1 MNRYLKNMWSSNI
14 LFSKFLFENIIRIKI
29 STTFLSPF
37 LFLFS
42 NILLLLY
49 NIRFKK
55 SNMNNNSHHDNW
67 VIKSKWKLFSK
78 LLHFHFILTK
88 KFITKKWK
96 KLYYN
101 HLLFVHDILLR
112 LRIEN
117 LYIILN
123 VIYIEK

>member
-1 MNRYLKNMWSSNI
+1 MWSSNI

-29 STTFLSPF
+29 STTFLCPF

-55 SNMNNNSHHDNW
+55 SNMNNNSYHDNW
-67 VIKSKWKLFSK
+67 LNQNENCFENYFISILFY
-78 LLHFHFILTK
+78 FINFRITK